1 MRIKKFTG
9 HTFKDAAEAMKR
21 ELGPEAIVIHTH
33 TRNSGGALGLFGK
46 RIIEITGAV
55 DDVQMDNRESERTS
69 ANIQASTYS
78 LQSLSRKKRAERPNE
93 AKRNSAADGE
103 QAGANIA
110 LALRRRGANQGE
122 TDYRSTTA
130 NRVEELAVLHQV
142 QDEVQSVKGILQ
154 TLQHDVRRIKIPTL
168 PKILQQAYTQ
178 LCAGE
183 VEEPLACTL
192 VHSVFEELSPEHH
205 LREDV
210 VEQQLLQRIESML
223 RIEQSPPLRQQGPRV
238 IALIGPTGVGK
249 TTSIAKLASINKLL
263 AHKHVALVSA
273 DTYRIGALD
282 QLRTFAAIA
291 QIPLEV
297 TYEPSDV
304 SSALSKFQEYDM
316 IFLDTVG
323 RSQRNEH
330 DLAELSAIL
339 KAANADEVHLT
350 LTPSTSFSTLV
361 EIAERFG
368 SLNPN
373 RLLFTKID
381 EARAHGS
388 ILNLVHRMRLPVSY
402 LTNGQTVPDDL
413 MVAEPSHLASLIYHG
428 ADLHA

>member
-9 HTFKDAAEAMKR
+9 HSFTEAAEAMKR

-46 RIIEITGAV
+46 RIVEITGAV
-55 DDVQMDNRESERTS
+55 DDVQTESREREQTLASVQT
-69 ANIQASTYS
+69 STYS
-78 LQSLSRKKRAERPNE
+78 LQSLSRRRRPEQPNE
-93 AKRNSAADGE
+93 VRHNSRTDEERGK
-103 QAGANIA
+103 ANITPTS
-110 LALRRRGANQGE
+110 RRRGENLGE
-122 TDYRSTTA
+122 IDYRSSTA
-130 NRVEELAVLHQV
+130 NHAEELAVLHQM

-154 TLQHDVRRIKIPTL
+154 TLQREVRRIKIPTL
-168 PKILQQAYTQ
+168 PTILQEAYVQ
-178 LCAGE
+178 LCAE
-183 VEEPLACTL
+183 EIEEPLACTL
-192 VHSVFEELSPEHH
+192 VHSVFEELSPEHQ
-205 LREDV
+205 LRDDV
-210 VEQQLLQRIESML
+210 IEQQLLQHIGEIL
-223 RIEQSPPLRQQGPRV
+223 RIEQSSPSRRREPRV
-238 IALIGPTGVGK
+238 IAVIGPTGVGK
-249 TTSIAKLASINKLL
+249 TTSIAKLASINKLH

-297 TYEPSDV
+297 AYEPSDV
-304 SSALSKFQEYDM
+304 SSALSKFQDYDM
-316 IFLDTVG
+316 IFLDTMG

-330 DLAELSAIL
+330 DLAELNAIL

-381 EARAHGS
+381 EARAYGS
-388 ILNLVHRMRLPVSY
+388 ILNLVHRMQLPVSY
-402 LTNGQTVPDDL
+402 ITNGQTVPDDL
-413 MVAEPSHLASLIYHG
+413 IVAEPLHLASLIYHG
-428 ADLHA
+428 ANSHA